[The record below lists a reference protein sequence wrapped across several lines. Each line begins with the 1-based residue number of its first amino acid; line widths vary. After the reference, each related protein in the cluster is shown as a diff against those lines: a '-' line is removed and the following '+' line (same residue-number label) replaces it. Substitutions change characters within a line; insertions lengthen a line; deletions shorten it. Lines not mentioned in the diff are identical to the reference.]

1 MDGNKGGGIWDRSKG
16 LGETGDSGE
25 GGSEE
30 VDGLGEVG
38 ILSGAGG
45 ARYSP

>member
-1 MDGNKGGGIWDRSKG
+1 MGLIKGTGN
-16 LGETGDSGE
+16 GDSGE

-38 ILSGAGG
+38 ILSGAGELG
-45 ARYSP
+45 IPPRDRRS